1 MLIVLYGKSNQG
13 KTTTLM
19 ELAINLAGGGP
30 AMDKSIKAIFNKK
43 SKLNDVRI
51 IIEFKDVF
59 IYIAS
64 GGDAWSICKGNTNFF
79 ESQFSKQIIYII
91 DASGLRQ
98 MSSEEKISF
107 KMKKSKP
114 KVAICACRPNGDQFG
129 AIKAINAPCSPPA
142 LKTLSSIIGLIY
154 AAQHTLHHIITS
166 IRQKNHFRRFSL

>member
-51 IIEFKDVF
+51 IIEYKDVF

-114 KVAICACRPNGDQFG
+114 KVAICACRPNGDMYG
-129 AIKAINAPCSPPA
+129 TIKAINAYNEAHIMDYNEQLWIRKDKTFASIA
-142 LKTLSSIIGLIY
+142 MAAELKKRIDAFI
-154 AAQHTLHHIITS
+154 
-166 IRQKNHFRRFSL
+166 